1 MISGFLRS
9 IQKLSRLRPK
19 VEITSSYCRAFFER
33 PKNVYF
39 VLVKTVSK
47 IASLTLIFHK
57 QLIITSAQPSKNA
70 RVFDYKKVTHKKNP
84 GFFSSSQKKKSAT
97 LYFYESWEI
106 RHLIICFHLIKIS
119 SCLDG
124 YLLKR
129 KAKSSCFILFLD
141 LNQIPSGK

>member
-57 QLIITSAQPSKNA
+57 QLIITSA
-70 RVFDYKKVTHKKNP
+70 
-84 GFFSSSQKKKSAT
+84 
-97 LYFYESWEI
+97 
-106 RHLIICFHLIKIS
+106 
-119 SCLDG
+119 
-124 YLLKR
+124 
-129 KAKSSCFILFLD
+129 
-141 LNQIPSGK
+141 